1 MSTHPAML
9 LSTVVLLAGTAVV
22 LGVWGNRVSY
32 RPRHAGGSGGA
43 ARRLAA
49 LQPESLFRPEQPTT
63 ESIRWPPHDPD
74 RRPHLFGLG
83 PPRPGTPSA
92 PPEPAAPAPA
102 ANVGSGADRESEHP
116 ELVLMRR
123 VLDGLHRL
131 R

>member
-1 MSTHPAML
+1 MSTHPVML

-22 LGVWGNRVSY
+22 LGAWGNRVSY

-63 ESIRWPPHDPD
+63 ELIRWPPHDPD
-74 RRPHLFGLG
+74 RHPHLFGPG
-83 PPRPGTPSA
+83 PPPGAPQA

-102 ANVGSGADRESEHP
+102 AKAGSGAGDELDHP

>member
-1 MSTHPAML
+1 MSTHPVML

-22 LGVWGNRVSY
+22 LGAWGNRVSY

-49 LQPESLFRPEQPTT
+49 LQPESLFHPEQPTT
-63 ESIRWPPHDPD
+63 ELIRWPPHDPD
-74 RRPHLFGLG
+74 RHPHLFGPG
-83 PPRPGTPSA
+83 PPPGAPQA

-102 ANVGSGADRESEHP
+102 AKAGSGAGDELDHP

>member
-9 LSTVVLLAGTAVV
+9 LSTVVLLAGTAIV
-22 LGVWGNRVSY
+22 LGTWGNRVSY
-32 RPRHAGGSGGA
+32 RPRHACGSGGA

-49 LQPESLFRPEQPTT
+49 LQPESLLRPEQPTT
-63 ESIRWPPHDPD
+63 ELIRWPPHDPD
-74 RRPHLFGLG
+74 RHPHLFGLD
-83 PPRPGTPSA
+83 PPRAGTPQ
-92 PPEPAAPAPA
+92 EPREPVVSDPA
-102 ANVGSGADRESEHP
+102 ANRGGADRGPDHP